1 MLTYLLWHSEKIIIN
16 DSGKLSNSR
25 EKTFA
30 DGRNKMTIFAGG
42 CKIAKFVNI
51 FSLESFPL
59 HRSFKR
65 ING

>member
-30 DGRNKMTIFAGG
+30 DGRNGPIKRR
-42 CKIAKFVNI
+42 
-51 FSLESFPL
+51 FSRVAIKSRNL
-59 HRSFKR
+59 
-65 ING
+65 